1 LNVTFAKGAL
11 IGRYANLNRGPYKH
25 MALKGENLII
35 ERRRILEGYTK
46 LNNGLWELCNFTV
59 FTGGNIG

>member
-1 LNVTFAKGAL
+1 
-11 IGRYANLNRGPYKH
+11 